1 MKVSAANVPVQVPV
15 HFTMTESSRLG
26 DGSSEDIGT
35 GGGSLS
41 HTVGHG
47 SDFHGLSSAFLC
59 LHVAADTGDNAG
71 ADTDRDQ
78 DIHND
83 EGNTDTSNNS
93 PSRITSSRGVAVLN
107 VKDFAA
113 CSSIYRPIG

>member
-1 MKVSAANVPVQVPV
+1 MANVPVQVPV

-59 LHVAADTGDNAG
+59 LHVAADTGDTAG

-83 EGNTDTSNNS
+83 EGNTDTSGHA
-93 PSRITSSRGVAVLN
+93 SRIASSLALAGFN

-113 CSSIYRPIG
+113 YSISNHFVG